1 MQSIPEGAWIQA
13 QRTYFFPEGAWIQAQ
28 RTYFFPK
35 GAWNQA
41 DSSSSLSNYQMAY
54 SDNQ

>member
-28 RTYFFPK
+28 RTYFFPE
-35 GAWNQA
+35 GGVE
-41 DSSSSLSNYQMAY
+41 SSRQFLKPLQLS
-54 SDNQ
+54 DGLL